1 MDRAERLG
9 SGSISSLLLTF
20 SAPAV
25 VGMVAQ
31 ALYNIVDRVFVGQRL
46 GALGIAG
53 TTLAF
58 PVMMVLMALSML
70 IGYGAAALVSIRLG
84 EQRRDAAEE
93 VLGHAAILLL
103 LAAALLTT
111 AGLTLLHPL
120 LQVVGASAQ
129 SQPYAR
135 DYLQI
140 ILGGCVFQVVGF
152 GLNAVIRAE
161 GSPQVAMY
169 SLLIGALL
177 NTLLNPLFL
186 FGLGWGMRGAA
197 AATVLAQAVSAV
209 WVVSHFV
216 WGRSLLKFHARNLRL
231 RFNICAS
238 IVAAGSPLFAMQ
250 MAGSV
255 VNALL
260 YNRLRLYGSDVAI
273 SAMGIV
279 HAVAMFFAMPIFGL
293 NQGAQPIIGY
303 NYGAQR
309 FDRVKQTL
317 QAAVLA
323 ATAITVLGFLAAMLF
338 PAQLVRLFDPHD
350 KSLLQLGTHAIHTT
364 LVMLPIVGF
373 QVVGAGYFQAVG
385 KPKQALFLMLSRQ
398 VLILIPAVIILP
410 QFLGLDGVWAAL
422 PTADLLSA
430 LLTAT
435 WLFMELRQLDRRHAR
450 AGREAVPVL
459 VEK

>member
-303 NYGAQR
+303 NYGAAR
-309 FDRVKQTL
+309 FDRVRKTL
-317 QAAVLA
+317 RLA
-323 ATAITVLGFLAAMLF
+323 ILCATAICVSGYGVAMWAPAHVVMLF
-338 PAQLVRLFDPHD
+338 SRQDQQLMAVGTRAIQIALALF
-350 KSLLQLGTHAIHTT
+350 
-364 LVMLPIVGF
+364 PIVGF
-373 QVVGAGYFQAVG
+373 QIVSSSYFQAVG
-385 KPKQALFLMLSRQ
+385 KPKHALFLGLSRQ
-398 VLILIPAVIILP
+398 VLLLIPAIIVLP
-410 QFLGLDGVWAAL
+410 RFFGLDGLWIAFPA
-422 PTADLLSA
+422 ADLCSSLV
-430 LLTAT
+430 TAV
-435 WLFMELRQLDRRHAR
+435 WLWFELRHLRDRHGAVLAR
-450 AGREAVPVL
+450 GPGL
-459 VEK
+459 

>member
-120 LQVVGASAQ
+120 LRVVGASAQ

-177 NTLLNPLFL
+177 NTLLDPLFL

-216 WGRSLLKFHARNLRL
+216 WGRSLLKFHARYLRL
-231 RFNICAS
+231 RSNICAS

-303 NYGAQR
+303 NYGAAR
-309 FDRVKQTL
+309 FDRVRKTL
-317 QAAVLA
+317 RLA
-323 ATAITVLGFLAAMLF
+323 ILCATAICVSGFGVAMWAPAHVVMLF
-338 PAQLVRLFDPHD
+338 SRQDQQLMAVGTRAIQIALALF
-350 KSLLQLGTHAIHTT
+350 
-364 LVMLPIVGF
+364 PIVGF
-373 QVVGAGYFQAVG
+373 QIVSSSYFQAVG
-385 KPKQALFLMLSRQ
+385 KPKHALFLGLSRQ
-398 VLILIPAVIILP
+398 VLLLIPAIIVLP
-410 QFLGLDGVWAAL
+410 RFFGLDGLWIAFPA
-422 PTADLLSA
+422 ADLCSSLV
-430 LLTAT
+430 TAV
-435 WLFMELRQLDRRHAR
+435 WLWFELRHLRDRHGAVLAR
-450 AGREAVPVL
+450 GPGG
-459 VEK
+459 

>member
-1 MDRAERLG
+1 MAQDRSTRLAT
-9 SGSISSLLLTF
+9 GSISSLLLAF
-20 SAPAV
+20 SAPAI
-25 VGMVAQ
+25 VGMMAQ
-31 ALYNIVDRVFVGQRL
+31 AVYNVVDRVFVGRAL
-46 GALGIAG
+46 GSLGIAG
-53 TTLAF
+53 ITVAF
-58 PVMMVLMALSML
+58 PYMLVLLGFGMLVGFGAGAL
-70 IGYGAAALVSIRLG
+70 ISIKLG
-84 EQRRDAAEE
+84 QRRKEEAEQ
-93 VLGHAAILLL
+93 VLANATVLLL
-103 LAAALLTT
+103 LIA
-111 AGLTLLHPL
+111 AGLTAFGLIWIDPVLRAF
-120 LQVVGASAQ
+120 GASQ
-129 SQPYAR
+129 TVLPYAR
-135 DYLQI
+135 EYLQI
-140 ILGGCVFQVVGF
+140 IVVATAFQVVGF
-152 GLNAVIRAE
+152 GLNAVIRSE
-161 GSPQVAMY
+161 GNPKTAM
-169 SLLIGALL
+169 LTILIGVLL
-177 NTLLNPLFL
+177 NTVLAPLFI
-186 FGLGWGMRGAA
+186 FGFGWGMRGAGL
-197 AATVLAQAVSAV
+197 ATALAQAVSAL
-209 WVVSHFV
+209 WVLAYFLS
-216 WGRSLLKFHARNLRL
+216 GRSHLALRL
-231 RFNICAS
+231 RFDGPTCAR
-238 IVAAGSPLFAMQ
+238 ILAIGSPLFAMQ
-250 MAGSV
+250 IAASV
-255 VNALL
+255 MNSLL
-260 YNRLRLYGSDVAI
+260 NHQLQIHGGDLAI
-273 SAMGIV
+273 SVMGIIYTM
-279 HAVAMFFAMPIFGL
+279 ALMITMPVFGL

>member
-303 NYGAQR
+303 NYGAAR
-309 FDRVKQTL
+309 FDRVRKTL
-317 QAAVLA
+317 RLA
-323 ATAITVLGFLAAMLF
+323 ILCATAICVSGYGVAMWAPAHVVMLF
-338 PAQLVRLFDPHD
+338 SRQDQQLMAVGTRAIQIALALF
-350 KSLLQLGTHAIHTT
+350 
-364 LVMLPIVGF
+364 PIVGF
-373 QVVGAGYFQAVG
+373 QIVSSSYFQAVG
-385 KPKQALFLMLSRQ
+385 KPKHALFLGLSRQ
-398 VLILIPAVIILP
+398 VLLLIPAIIVLP
-410 QFLGLDGVWAAL
+410 RFFGLDGLWIAFPA
-422 PTADLLSA
+422 ADLCSSLV
-430 LLTAT
+430 TAV
-435 WLFMELRQLDRRHAR
+435 WLWFELRHLRDRPGAVLAR
-450 AGREAVPVL
+450 GPGL
-459 VEK
+459 

>member
-31 ALYNIVDRVFVGQRL
+31 ALYNLVDRVFVGQRL

-303 NYGAQR
+303 NYGAAR
-309 FDRVKQTL
+309 FDRVRKTL
-317 QAAVLA
+317 RLA
-323 ATAITVLGFLAAMLF
+323 ILCATAICVSGYGVAMWAPAHVVMLF
-338 PAQLVRLFDPHD
+338 SRQDQQLMAVGTRAIQIALALF
-350 KSLLQLGTHAIHTT
+350 
-364 LVMLPIVGF
+364 PIVGF
-373 QVVGAGYFQAVG
+373 QIVSSSYFQAVG
-385 KPKQALFLMLSRQ
+385 KPKHALFLGLSRQ
-398 VLILIPAVIILP
+398 VLLLIPAIIVLP
-410 QFLGLDGVWAAL
+410 RFFGLDGLWIAFPA
-422 PTADLLSA
+422 ADLCSSLV
-430 LLTAT
+430 TAV
-435 WLFMELRQLDRRHAR
+435 WLWFELRHLRDRHGAVLAR
-450 AGREAVPVL
+450 GPGG
-459 VEK
+459 